1 MTDFRKPIPKTQK
14 EISNELVEPYSK
26 AGLSN
31 PNDSLSDPSVNR
43 GLQLSFKGDT
53 VKPYTVSIKDIDETI
68 MYYFTEVIKPYVYQ
82 NGERISVPV
91 LYGDSER
98 WKNIQKDGYYR
109 DFNGS
114 IMMPILVFRRNSI
127 TKNRS
132 IANKLDANQPHLYSS
147 LVKKYSK
154 RNFYD
159 NFNVLTNTIPEKE
172 FYAIVM
178 PDYVTI
184 SYSCVVSTYYVEQ
197 LNKIVEAINYA
208 SDSYWGDPARFK
220 FRAMIDSF
228 TTIQE
233 VNDGQERAV
242 KSTFDIK
249 LNGYIIPDILQKDIA
264 SVKKIPMVSKVTFGL
279 ETVQGSTETF
289 AATSNKALGKAS
301 TINVVSSN
309 NIINNIT
316 NGSVDPAALTYLN
329 TNKSLNASAIGT
341 PNNANFGGAAF
352 LPAPSGFPATS
363 KDNFSFFINGQ
374 YVDPLA
380 VISFT
385 DSGASCTLILDV
397 DQLGFSI
404 QTTDIVTAIGKF
416 A

>member
-1 MTDFRKPIPKTQK
+1 MEEYRKPIPKTQK
-14 EISNELVEPYSK
+14 EISNGLVEPYSK
-26 AGLSN
+26 ANLGN
-31 PNDSLSDPSVNR
+31 PNNSLSDPDTNR
-43 GLQLSFKGDT
+43 ALQLSFKGDT
-53 VKPYTVSIKDIDETI
+53 VKPYTVSIKDIDEAI

-82 NGERISVPV
+82 NGERIDVPV

-147 LVKKYSK
+147 LVKTYSK
-154 RNFYD
+154 RNFYS
-159 NFNVLTNTIPEKE
+159 NFNVLNNTVPEKE

-208 SDSYWGDPARFK
+208 SDSYWGDPSRFK

-264 SVKKIPMVSKVTFGL
+264 SIKKIPMVSKVTFGF
-279 ETVQGSTETF
+279 ET
-289 AATSNKALGKAS
+289 TSS
-301 TINVVSSN
+301 
-309 NIINNIT
+309 
-316 NGSVDPAALTYLN
+316 
-329 TNKSLNASAIGT
+329 
-341 PNNANFGGAAF
+341 
-352 LPAPSGFPATS
+352 
-363 KDNFSFFINGQ
+363 
-374 YVDPLA
+374 
-380 VISFT
+380 IS
-385 DSGASCTLILDV
+385 
-397 DQLGFSI
+397 
-404 QTTDIVTAIGKF
+404 
-416 A
+416 

>member
-1 MTDFRKPIPKTQK
+1 MAEYRKPIPKTQK
-14 EISNELVEPYSK
+14 EISNEQVEPYSK
-26 AGLSN
+26 ANLGD
-31 PNDSLSDPSVNR
+31 PNDSLGDPLIR
-43 GLQLSFKGDT
+43 GNQLSFKGDT
-53 VKPYTVSIKDIDETI
+53 VKPYTVSIKDIDEAI
-68 MYYFTEVIKPYVYQ
+68 MYYFTEVIKPFVYQ
-82 NGERISVPV
+82 NGERIEVPV

-109 DFNGS
+109 DFNGT

-132 IANKLDANQPHLYSS
+132 ISNKLDANQPHLYSS

-159 NFNVLTNTIPEKE
+159 NFNVLNNTTPEKE
-172 FYAIVM
+172 FYAIVI

-264 SVKKIPMVSKVTFGL
+264 SIKKTPMVSKIVFGV
-279 ETVQGSTETF
+279 ET
-289 AATSNKALGKAS
+289 TSSL
-301 TINVVSSN
+301 SN
-309 NIINNIT
+309 
-316 NGSVDPAALTYLN
+316 
-329 TNKSLNASAIGT
+329 
-341 PNNANFGGAAF
+341 
-352 LPAPSGFPATS
+352 
-363 KDNFSFFINGQ
+363 
-374 YVDPLA
+374 
-380 VISFT
+380 
-385 DSGASCTLILDV
+385 
-397 DQLGFSI
+397 
-404 QTTDIVTAIGKF
+404 
-416 A
+416 

>member
-1 MTDFRKPIPKTQK
+1 
-14 EISNELVEPYSK
+14 
-26 AGLSN
+26 
-31 PNDSLSDPSVNR
+31 
-43 GLQLSFKGDT
+43 
-53 VKPYTVSIKDIDETI
+53 
-68 MYYFTEVIKPYVYQ
+68 MYYFTKVIKPFVYQ
-82 NGERISVPV
+82 NGERINVPI

-147 LVKKYSK
+147 LVKNYSK

-159 NFNVLTNTIPEKE
+159 NFNVLNNAVPEKE

-249 LNGYIIPDILQKDIA
+249 LNGYIIPDILQKDIE
-264 SVKKIPMVSKVTFGL
+264 SIKKIPMVSKVTFGV
-279 ETVQGSTETF
+279 EF
-289 AATSNKALGKAS
+289 TSS
-301 TINVVSSN
+301 
-309 NIINNIT
+309 
-316 NGSVDPAALTYLN
+316 
-329 TNKSLNASAIGT
+329 
-341 PNNANFGGAAF
+341 
-352 LPAPSGFPATS
+352 
-363 KDNFSFFINGQ
+363 
-374 YVDPLA
+374 
-380 VISFT
+380 IS
-385 DSGASCTLILDV
+385 
-397 DQLGFSI
+397 
-404 QTTDIVTAIGKF
+404 
-416 A
+416 